1 MSALHIEPHAAC
13 FNGHF
18 PQRPILP
25 GVVQLQLIVDH
36 LSHSTAQPLALH
48 AIRFARLRQIV
59 LPGDRLEI
67 LTTPVDDGST
77 RVDVKRGE
85 LLVANAQFEL
95 SAHELPAAPSPVDF
109 EGDAVSAPPLDM
121 LLPHRPPM
129 RFIEAIER
137 ESSTGLQ
144 CRARITNACG
154 LARAGRVPILIALE
168 AAAQAAAAWEALRR
182 SREAG
187 GGARIG
193 YLVAIRDA
201 QFFASHVTVDETI
214 TSTIR
219 LEDMALPLT
228 HYAVEALAAGRVAL
242 RASIAT
248 VLTDEPA

>member
-1 MSALHIEPHAAC
+1 MSALHIEPHASY

-18 PQRPILP
+18 PKRPILP
-25 GVVQLQLIVDH
+25 GVVELQLVVDH
-36 LSHSTAQPLALH
+36 LSQAQGHSLALH

-59 LPGDRLEI
+59 VPGDRLEI
-67 LTTPVDDGST
+67 LATPADDGST
-77 RVDVKRGE
+77 RVDVKRADVV
-85 LLVANAQFEL
+85 VANAQFQL
-95 SAHELPAAPSPVDF
+95 SADELPAAPTRVAFD
-109 EGDAVSAPPLDM
+109 GDTVLAPPLDM

-182 SREAG
+182 ARESD

-201 QFFASHVTVDETI
+201 QFYAASVAVDETI
-214 TSTIR
+214 ITTIQ

-228 HYAVEALAAGRVAL
+228 HYAVEATVEEHVVL
-242 RASIAT
+242 RARIAT
-248 VLTDEPA
+248 VLTDERP